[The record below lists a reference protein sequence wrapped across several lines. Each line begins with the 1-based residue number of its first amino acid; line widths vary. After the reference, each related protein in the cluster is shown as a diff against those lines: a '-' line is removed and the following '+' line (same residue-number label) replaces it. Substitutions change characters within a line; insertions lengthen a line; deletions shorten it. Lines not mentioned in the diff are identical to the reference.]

1 MTQRVLSLSL
11 ASLLSL
17 QVAEEH
23 FLLLLSR
30 HFGIQR
36 PDAMPN
42 NHKRFRA
49 VASRYVD
56 AAKLQGA
63 AHNSLQ
69 RTLDSLSSL
78 PDYFVHVTR
87 DVVTT
92 LKRPQSHYVSPRKV
106 I

>member
-1 MTQRVLSLSL
+1 MLSLSL

-17 QVAEEH
+17 QVTEEH
-23 FLLLLSR
+23 LLLLLSR

-36 PDAMPN
+36 PDAMSN

-49 VASRYVD
+49 VARHYTD
-56 AAKLQGA
+56 APELQGA
-63 AHNSLQ
+63 THNSLQ

-78 PDYFVHVTR
+78 PDHFIHVTR
-87 DVVTT
+87 DVVATF
-92 LKRPQSHYVSPRKV
+92 KRSQSHYVSPRNV